1 MEEHPRVLAA
11 GHADE
16 DSVARSDQVEVADR
30 LTEPGGQPSLE
41 PIEVT
46 HPVVSV
52 AQVDNRTGM
61 RDCSPKGGGVDIP
74 DFRLDNRVALVTGAS
89 RGIGRA
95 VALGLAKAGAH
106 VALAARRL
114 PDLEDVAGEVTA
126 LGRRAL
132 PVSAHT
138 GRREEIDRLFD
149 TVGSELG
156 RLDIL
161 VNNAATNPTFG
172 PLVEMDET
180 AWDKV
185 MALNVKGYLLT
196 AQRAARLMRAQGR
209 GSIVNVSST
218 GGLRASPGIGAYSVS
233 KAAVIMLTRVL
244 ARELASA
251 GIRVNA
257 VAPAL
262 VETRFSEAL
271 WKDPQILS
279 RYLEATPMNRT
290 AQPEEMAGAVVYLCS
305 DAASYVTGQ
314 TLVLDGGHLA

>member
-74 DFRLDNRVALVTGAS
+74 DFRLDDRVALVTGAS

-138 GRREEIDRLFD
+138 GRREDIDRLFD
-149 TVGSELG
+149 TVGTELG

>member
-1 MEEHPRVLAA
+1 VEEHPRVLAA

-41 PIEVT
+41 PLEVT

-290 AQPEEMAGAVVYLCS
+290 AQPEEMA
-305 DAASYVTGQ
+305 ASEQ
-314 TLVLDGGHLA
+314 R

>member
-52 AQVDNRTGM
+52 APVDNRTGM

-106 VALAARRL
+106 VALAALRL

>member
-41 PIEVT
+41 PLEVT

-196 AQRAARLMRAQGR
+196 TQRAARLMRAQGR

>member
-1 MEEHPRVLAA
+1 M
-11 GHADE
+11 
-16 DSVARSDQVEVADR
+16 
-30 LTEPGGQPSLE
+30 
-41 PIEVT
+41 
-46 HPVVSV
+46 VSV

>member
-41 PIEVT
+41 PLEVT

-290 AQPEEMAGAVVYLCS
+290 AQPEELAGAVVDLCS
-305 DAASYVTGQ
+305 DAASYVPGQ